1 MSVLVPE
8 ENREKTPDDS
18 YTNKYQ
24 KHVASFCENKLV
36 CVDDKLSKCFR
47 SQLVEDAIK
56 NFIKSMLEESKHC
69 SVVTF

>member
-8 ENREKTPDDS
+8 ENREKTPDNS

-47 SQLVEDAIK
+47 S
-56 NFIKSMLEESKHC
+56 
-69 SVVTF
+69 